1 MKIKIEKKN
10 QDKYLLLFSDDERE
24 VKGLF
29 LSKAELKKLKSN
41 LDQMVEYDAQEVG
54 DSI

>member
-1 MKIKIEKKN
+1 MKIKIEQKN
-10 QDKYLLLFSDDERE
+10 QDKYLLLFSDDQTQ
-24 VKGLF
+24 VTGIY
-29 LSKAELKKLKSN
+29 LSKTELKKLKSN